1 MVKKLLL
8 EYDDDNSYY
17 YVGISSS
24 INDYQLVFDL
34 NKYLNLSFRRTEA
47 FQFSS
52 KGKDFFYSLYT
63 YVDND
68 NMINYYLLANKDVNN
83 RLIPQFKHI
92 DFFLIVEGEIIAE
105 EVKILSRE
113 IMKLSRVMLSSLL
126 EPDNFDKIKGLRY
139 EFDLHLEKVFQNK

>member
-8 EYDDDNSYY
+8 EYDDDNPYY

-34 NKYLNLSFRRTEA
+34 NKYLNLNFRRTEA
-47 FQFSS
+47 FHFSN
-52 KGKDFFYSLYT
+52 KGKEFAYSLYT

-105 EVKILSRE
+105 EVKTLSRE
-113 IMKLSRVMLSSLL
+113 IMKLSRVMLSSQL
-126 EPDNFDKIKGLRY
+126 ESDNFDKIKGLRF